1 MTNSIPMQ
9 GRLERITRKWW
20 FYGLFVLMQF
30 TIPPYA
36 SKGYKIEDWGNVIQH
51 ALGNAIVY
59 KYSEIYPIFQIIAI
73 LFLIGILIFRNKLA
87 RIFSIYVAI
96 SYVLFTIGQSIAV
109 TDKYGVSLCTINF
122 VMFLIVAGFWA
133 WEAVVLK
140 NDYTFRKLPI
150 WRYWVVPLA
159 VLAFWAPSGRGG
171 RPDFNPVHLITSGS
185 GLAFCLMTPVYV
197 GLLTLSWPR
206 VNLPAMRVT
215 SLVGLIIGLY
225 NIYANFGINPGRH
238 WWNGIL
244 HIPLLVI
251 SLYGLI
257 LSLKRPKVEK
267 QADENT
273 ESGKG

>member
-1 MTNSIPMQ
+1 MTNSINQQ
-9 GRLERITRKWW
+9 GKLEWMTRRWW
-20 FYGLFVLMQF
+20 FFGLFFLIQF
-30 TIPPYA
+30 FPPYA
-36 SKGYKIEDWGNVIQH
+36 SKGYKIEDWGEVIQH

-59 KYSEIYPIFQIIAI
+59 KHSEIYPIFQIIAI

-96 SYVLFTIGQSIAV
+96 SYVLFTIGQSIAF
-109 TDKYGVSLCTINF
+109 TDKYGVSICTINF

-150 WRYWVVPLA
+150 RRYWVVPLA
-159 VLAFWAPSGRGG
+159 VLAFWYPASKG
-171 RPDFNPVHLITSGS
+171 RPDFNPVLLVTSGS

-197 GLLTLSWPR
+197 GLLSLYWPR
-206 VNLPAMRVT
+206 VNMPAMRVT

-225 NIYANFGINPGRH
+225 NMYANFGINPGRH

-257 LSLKRPKVEK
+257 LSLKRPKVKE

-273 ESGKG
+273 EPGEG